1 MVGFLSRLAKFFSIM
16 YKIMEN
22 KKEFRQIS
30 ELFEGIV
37 SIRSL
42 IKAMEDKVS
51 DRRIITLYYNEKNTV
66 SNKSEYAWLRHRAED
81 FGFLIEICDEAFFEE
96 NTVGNTHGGV
106 AAKCSERSFPSPEF
120 YPDNIKNK
128 SFFVMLDGIE
138 DPYNFGYA
146 LRTFYAAGVD
156 GVILP
161 PRNRMVTAGIVCRAS
176 AGASELM
183 PMYCLET
190 DKAADFMKSKG
201 FTVVC
206 ADLRDSVPV
215 YEASLRY
222 PLFLIV
228 GGEKRGISRAV
239 LEKSDVRV
247 RLDYARD
254 FNASLSAASAASVI
268 AYEIYRQNKYENA
281 K

>member
-1 MVGFLSRLAKFFSIM
+1 
-16 YKIMEN
+16 MEKNVTKN
-22 KKEFRQIS
+22 KA

-37 SIRSL
+37 SIRAL
-42 IKAMEDKVS
+42 IKAMEDGIS
-51 DRRIITLYYNEKNTV
+51 DRKIITLYYNEKNTRT
-66 SNKSEYAWLRHRAED
+66 NKSEYAWLGHTAERL
-81 FGFLIEICDEAFFEE
+81 GFSIEICDDSFFEE
-96 NTVGNTHGGV
+96 NTVGNTHGGI
-106 AAKCSERSFPSPEF
+106 AAKCSERTFPSPESAC
-120 YPDNIKNK
+120 NVIKGK

-190 DKAADFMKSKG
+190 DLAADFMKSQG
-201 FTVVC
+201 FLTVC

-239 LEKSDVRV
+239 LDKADIRV

-254 FNASLSAASAASVI
+254 FNASLSAASASSVI
-268 AYEIYRQNKYENA
+268 AYEINRQNKSINIE
-281 K
+281 